1 MAKAPVSGYAKTRL
15 TPALDSHGA
24 AVLAEPTRRAAPT
37 WPLEPPSAITAVTL
51 NRNSNPKVSSTHP

>member
-37 WPLEPPSAITAVTL
+37 
-51 NRNSNPKVSSTHP
+51 